1 MKIYVDAAAVRDGS
15 GRENAPF
22 KHINDAAK
30 VAQPGDEVL
39 VAPGTYREYVNP
51 VHGGT
56 DTDRITYRSVQP
68 LKAVITGAEVLKNWQ
83 PYQGQ
88 VWVSRVA
95 NSIFGDYNPYTTFVM
110 GDWYFGP
117 VDKHTGAVY
126 MNDQQFYET
135 TSLADCL
142 EAPIYARSW
151 ERDKSI
157 YKWYT
162 EQDTATDETVIYANF
177 QGQNPN
183 QELVEINV
191 RRNVFMPQENGIDN
205 ITVSGFNVNKAATT
219 WAPPASYQ
227 DGMIGPHWS
236 KGWIIEDCDISHS
249 RCAGISLGKY
259 RDPVNDQ
266 YFTYKHVKSPT
277 QMERDAVC
285 RGQYHG
291 WLKEN
296 IGHHIIRRCNI
307 HHCEQDGIV
316 GRQGGVFSLIED
328 NHIHDINNMQ
338 ELAGAEIAGIKMHAA
353 IDVIIRRNH
362 INDCTMGIWTDWE
375 AQGTRITQNL
385 LDHNYAPAG
394 TAERIVGAMQ
404 SQDIFVE
411 VGHGPTLI
419 DNNLLLS
426 KASLRL
432 ATEGVACV
440 HNLMLGSITSIG
452 ANTDF
457 FVDGKN
463 QPRYTPYHIQHRT
476 EVAGFMTILHGDDRF
491 YNNIFVQNWPVEK
504 VGTESVVDR
513 APEDTEQVGTNG
525 FDDYPT
531 YAEWQAQFQALDGT
545 IAKETDMNDLMSAH
559 FGHLPVWAA
568 GNVYFNGAKAWKK
581 ETDNV
586 VNTQDQVTIELV
598 DNEGQTSLRT
608 NLYDFLTPHD
618 GVITTTTLGEAFEP
632 EQRYEMPDG
641 SDITFDEDYFGNHR
655 DIAPLP
661 GPFVSKTAASAML
674 WR

>member
-1 MKIYVDAAAVRDGS
+1 MKIYVDAAVVRDGS

-88 VWVSRVA
+88 VWVSRVT

-183 QELVEINV
+183 QEMVEINV

-266 YFTYKHVKSPT
+266 YFTYKHVKSP
-277 QMERDAVC
+277 
-285 RGQYHG
+285 
-291 WLKEN
+291 
-296 IGHHIIRRCNI
+296 
-307 HHCEQDGIV
+307 
-316 GRQGGVFSLIED
+316 
-328 NHIHDINNMQ
+328 
-338 ELAGAEIAGIKMHAA
+338 
-353 IDVIIRRNH
+353 
-362 INDCTMGIWTDWE
+362 
-375 AQGTRITQNL
+375 
-385 LDHNYAPAG
+385 
-394 TAERIVGAMQ
+394 
-404 SQDIFVE
+404 
-411 VGHGPTLI
+411 
-419 DNNLLLS
+419 
-426 KASLRL
+426 
-432 ATEGVACV
+432 
-440 HNLMLGSITSIG
+440 
-452 ANTDF
+452 
-457 FVDGKN
+457 
-463 QPRYTPYHIQHRT
+463 
-476 EVAGFMTILHGDDRF
+476 
-491 YNNIFVQNWPVEK
+491 
-504 VGTESVVDR
+504 
-513 APEDTEQVGTNG
+513 
-525 FDDYPT
+525 
-531 YAEWQAQFQALDGT
+531 
-545 IAKETDMNDLMSAH
+545 
-559 FGHLPVWAA
+559 
-568 GNVYFNGAKAWKK
+568 
-581 ETDNV
+581 
-586 VNTQDQVTIELV
+586 
-598 DNEGQTSLRT
+598 
-608 NLYDFLTPHD
+608 
-618 GVITTTTLGEAFEP
+618 
-632 EQRYEMPDG
+632 
-641 SDITFDEDYFGNHR
+641 
-655 DIAPLP
+655 
-661 GPFVSKTAASAML
+661 
-674 WR
+674 

>member
-1 MKIYVDAAAVRDGS
+1 MKIYVDTAAVRDGN
-15 GRENAPF
+15 GHENAPF

-39 VAPGTYREYVNP
+39 VAPGIYREYVNP
-51 VHGGT
+51 VHRGT
-56 DTDRITYRSVQP
+56 ETDRITYRSVQP
-68 LKAVITGAEVLKNWQ
+68 LKAAITGAEVLKNWQ

-88 VWVSRVA
+88 VWVSRIA

-285 RGQYHG
+285 RG
-291 WLKEN
+291 N
-296 IGHHIIRRCNI
+296 IM
-307 HHCEQDGIV
+307 V
-316 GRQGGVFSLIED
+316 G
-328 NHIHDINNMQ
+328 
-338 ELAGAEIAGIKMHAA
+338 
-353 IDVIIRRNH
+353 
-362 INDCTMGIWTDWE
+362 
-375 AQGTRITQNL
+375 
-385 LDHNYAPAG
+385 
-394 TAERIVGAMQ
+394 
-404 SQDIFVE
+404 
-411 VGHGPTLI
+411 
-419 DNNLLLS
+419 
-426 KASLRL
+426 
-432 ATEGVACV
+432 
-440 HNLMLGSITSIG
+440 
-452 ANTDF
+452 
-457 FVDGKN
+457 
-463 QPRYTPYHIQHRT
+463 
-476 EVAGFMTILHGDDRF
+476 
-491 YNNIFVQNWPVEK
+491 
-504 VGTESVVDR
+504 
-513 APEDTEQVGTNG
+513 
-525 FDDYPT
+525 
-531 YAEWQAQFQALDGT
+531 
-545 IAKETDMNDLMSAH
+545 
-559 FGHLPVWAA
+559 
-568 GNVYFNGAKAWKK
+568 
-581 ETDNV
+581 
-586 VNTQDQVTIELV
+586 
-598 DNEGQTSLRT
+598 
-608 NLYDFLTPHD
+608 
-618 GVITTTTLGEAFEP
+618 
-632 EQRYEMPDG
+632 
-641 SDITFDEDYFGNHR
+641 
-655 DIAPLP
+655 
-661 GPFVSKTAASAML
+661 
-674 WR
+674 